1 MGRRGWTILGALAAV
16 ALLAAYLGSPFLA
29 MQELTAAARSH
40 DPARLERIVD
50 FPAVRDSL
58 KSQFNAAFAG
68 RLQTDPELRNN
79 PFSGF
84 AMLIAPVIVERAVD
98 SFVTPDGI
106 AAMVE
111 SGTPPKAGSAA
122 TGAAQPGGAPRAAKR
137 EERARLSYAYEDL
150 DTFKVTSA
158 SRTDPGA
165 KVDFIFRRS
174 GLVRWRLTRIGLP
187 LAAVEKPPGGGDAE

>member
-1 MGRRGWTILGALAAV
+1 LAAV
-16 ALLAAYLGSPFLA
+16 ALLVAYLGSPFLA
-29 MQELTAAARSH
+29 MQALKGAARSH
-40 DPARLERIVD
+40 DPVRLERIVD

-68 RLQTDPELRNN
+68 RLQSDPALRNN
-79 PFSGF
+79 PFAGF

-98 SFVTPDGI
+98 SLVTPDGI

-111 SGTPPKAGSAA
+111 SGTPPKAGPAAPKAAPSASA
-122 TGAAQPGGAPRAAKR
+122 PPAARR

-158 SRTDPGA
+158 SRTDPDA
-165 KVDFIFRRS
+165 RVDFVFRRS

-187 LAAVEKPPGGGDAE
+187 LAAVAKPPGGGDAE